1 MSTATGDTPAPIAVD
16 AIAFDLL
23 SALNNSPPLWEN
35 VAEIPQFGQTWHFNS
50 LRRIAKTG
58 SYVPYERV
66 VQEAAAESGVPVRL
80 AAELIKRWGELRPWP
95 DTPGVL
101 AKLSGRR
108 LAIVT
113 NCTQELAEIATG
125 VTGTTFELVISAEQA
140 GAYKPDRRAYEAAL
154 AALKLEPRQVLFV
167 AGSMYDVAGAG
178 ELGMPVYW
186 ANRYA
191 ASVPVG
197 ARPPLVNAPDLTQL
211 PALLGLTE

>member
-1 MSTATGDTPAPIAVD
+1 MSEPAAGAMPRVSVE

-23 SALNNSPPLWEN
+23 SALNNSPPLWET
-35 VAEIPQFGQTWHFNS
+35 VAESPQLGQTWHFNS

-66 VQEAAAESGVPVRL
+66 VQQAAEESGVPLRL
-80 AAELIKRWGELRPWP
+80 AAELITRWGELRPWP

-101 AKLSGRR
+101 ATLTGRR

-125 VTGTTFELVISAEQA
+125 LTGTTFDLVMSAERA
-140 GAYKPDRRAYEAAL
+140 GAYKPDPRAYQAAL
-154 AALKLEPRQVLFV
+154 QALGLQPQQVLFV

-178 ELGMPVYW
+178 ALGMPVYW
-186 ANRYA
+186 ANRYQA
-191 ASVPVG
+191 AIPPG
-197 ARPPLVNAPDLTQL
+197 APPPLVNAPDLTKL
-211 PALLGLTE
+211 PTLLGMTE